1 MTTEKCG
8 NGFVPESP
16 VKKSPGSLSA
26 SCCARQENLFA
37 STSAVH
43 STGHDAHAVEM
54 AEGEASAAKSQ
65 QLTNSSF
72 RKSLYA
78 LEQWPSAIDSLRNQN
93 QSPEFVNMFC
103 GLIDRTLSE
112 LEVISSLLDK
122 QSKRQGPQG
131 GDKAKDKA
139 PSPGTSTTKGD
150 DAQDGGK
157 PAEGVKRPSSEAA
170 PQPGLQL
177 DAPTPPVVKKA
188 RMKYTPLRKPS
199 V

>member
-1 MTTEKCG
+1 
-8 NGFVPESP
+8 
-16 VKKSPGSLSA
+16 
-26 SCCARQENLFA
+26 
-37 STSAVH
+37 
-43 STGHDAHAVEM
+43 M
-54 AEGEASAAKSQ
+54 AEGEASAAQSQ

-122 QSKRQGPQG
+122 QSKRPQG
-131 GDKAKDKA
+131 ADKAREKAA
-139 PSPGTSTTKGD
+139 PSPGPSVTKGD
-150 DAQDGGK
+150 DAQDGGMH
-157 PAEGVKRPSSEAA
+157 AEKRPGSEAG
-170 PQPGLQL
+170 PQPAPLPG
-177 DAPTPPVVKKA
+177 APTPPVVKKA
-188 RMKYTPLRKPS
+188 RMKYTPLRKLS

>member
-1 MTTEKCG
+1 M
-8 NGFVPESP
+8 
-16 VKKSPGSLSA
+16 A
-26 SCCARQENLFA
+26 
-37 STSAVH
+37 
-43 STGHDAHAVEM
+43 M
-54 AEGEASAAKSQ
+54 AEGEASATKSQ
-65 QLTNSSF
+65 QLTNTSF

-122 QSKRQGPQG
+122 QSKRQELQG
-131 GDKAKDKA
+131 DDKGKEKVV
-139 PSPGTSTTKGD
+139 PSPGASTSKG
-150 DAQDGGK
+150 AEVPGQDGSK
-157 PAEGVKRPSSEAA
+157 SADMKRHGPEATQPDA
-170 PQPGLQL
+170 PQ
-177 DAPTPPVVKKA
+177 PPVVKKA

>member
-1 MTTEKCG
+1 M
-8 NGFVPESP
+8 
-16 VKKSPGSLSA
+16 A
-26 SCCARQENLFA
+26 
-37 STSAVH
+37 
-43 STGHDAHAVEM
+43 M
-54 AEGEASAAKSQ
+54 AEGEASATKSQ

-112 LEVISSLLDK
+112 LEVISSLLNK
-122 QSKRQGPQG
+122 QTKRQELQG
-131 GDKAKDKA
+131 GDKDKEKGV
-139 PSPGTSTTKGD
+139 PSPVASTSKG
-150 DAQDGGK
+150 AEGLGQDGSK
-157 PAEGVKRPSSEAA
+157 SADSVKKQGLEATQPDA
-170 PQPGLQL
+170 PQ
-177 DAPTPPVVKKA
+177 PPVVKKA

>member
-1 MTTEKCG
+1 MSRDSRQVDVG
-8 NGFVPESP
+8 A
-16 VKKSPGSLSA
+16 VK
-26 SCCARQENLFA
+26 
-37 STSAVH
+37 
-43 STGHDAHAVEM
+43 M
-54 AEGEASAAKSQ
+54 AEGEASAAQSQ

-122 QSKRQGPQG
+122 QSKRPQG
-131 GDKAKDKA
+131 ADRAREKAA
-139 PSPGTSTTKGD
+139 PSPGPSATKGGD
-150 DAQDGGK
+150 DGQDGGK
-157 PAEGVKRPSSEAA
+157 PAEKRPGSEA
-170 PQPGLQL
+170 PPPV
-177 DAPTPPVVKKA
+177 APTAPVVKKA

>member
-1 MTTEKCG
+1 M
-8 NGFVPESP
+8 
-16 VKKSPGSLSA
+16 A
-26 SCCARQENLFA
+26 
-37 STSAVH
+37 
-43 STGHDAHAVEM
+43 M
-54 AEGEASAAKSQ
+54 AEGEASATKSQ

-122 QSKRQGPQG
+122 QSKRQELQG
-131 GDKAKDKA
+131 GDKEKLA
-139 PSPGTSTTKGD
+139 PSPGPSTSKSKR
-150 DAQDGGK
+150 AEVLVNDGSK
-157 PAEGVKRPSSEAA
+157 SVDNLKRQGTEAA
-170 PQPGLQL
+170 QPDVPQ
-177 DAPTPPVVKKA
+177 PPVVKKA
-188 RMKYTPLRKPS
+188 RMKYTPLRKLS